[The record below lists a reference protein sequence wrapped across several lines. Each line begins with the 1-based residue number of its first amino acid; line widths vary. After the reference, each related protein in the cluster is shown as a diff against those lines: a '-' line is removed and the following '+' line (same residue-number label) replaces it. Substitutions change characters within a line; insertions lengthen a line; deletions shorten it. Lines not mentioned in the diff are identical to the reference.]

1 MNLPKLISPA
11 VRQRMTWIGAPLLAA
26 ALLVA
31 FVAVP
36 NYTRARA
43 MRIESR
49 TLAESTN
56 QYLLQRSELDR
67 LRREVERMRYD
78 RETSGAAICEGADA
92 SGLVSAVTRT
102 VDGANVSDQSI
113 RIGDVS
119 AMTAIP
125 FGMALD
131 RRSLEVRTT
140 GQFDAIFDVVRAA
153 ESSRGLGRIASVEM
167 RRADTGDG
175 SLESTIVIDEF
186 FHGAREAQP

>member
-1 MNLPKLISPA
+1 MKAPTFITPA
-11 VRQRMTWIGAPLLAA
+11 VRQRLVWVGAPALLAA
-26 ALLVA
+26 ILVA

-43 MRIESR
+43 MRIESHS
-49 TLAESTN
+49 LAESTN
-56 QYLLQRSELDR
+56 QYLVQRSELDR

-78 RETSGAAICEGADA
+78 RESSGAAICEGPDA
-92 SGLVSAVTRT
+92 SALVTAVSRT
-102 VDGANVSDQSI
+102 VDGAQVSDQSI

-119 AMTAIP
+119 AMTTIP

-131 RRSLEVRTT
+131 RRALEVRTT

-153 ESSRGLGRIASVEM
+153 ERSRGLGRIASMEL
-167 RRADTGDG
+167 RRAEVGDG

-186 FHGAREAQP
+186 FHGPQEVQP

>member
-1 MNLPKLISPA
+1 VKVVKFISPE
-11 VRQRMTWIGAPLLAA
+11 VRQRMLWIGGPVLLAA
-26 ALLVA
+26 VLVA

-49 TLAESTN
+49 SLAESTN
-56 QYLLQRSELDR
+56 QYLVQRSELDR
-67 LRREVERMRYD
+67 LRSEVERMRYD
-78 RETSGAAICEGADA
+78 RETSGATICEDPES
-92 SGLVSAVTRT
+92 SGLVTAVTRA
-102 VDGANVSDQSI
+102 VDGTQVSDQSI

-119 AMTAIP
+119 ALTTIP

-131 RRSLEVRTT
+131 RRTLEVRTT

-153 ESSRGLGRIASVEM
+153 EKSRGLGRISSIEM
-167 RRADTGDG
+167 RRADAGDG

-186 FHGAREAQP
+186 FHGAREVQP

>member
-1 MNLPKLISPA
+1 MKAPKIMTPALRHRLI
-11 VRQRMTWIGAPLLAA
+11 WIGMPLICA

-49 TLAESTN
+49 SLAESTN
-56 QYLLQRSELDR
+56 QYLVQRSELDR
-67 LRREVERMRYD
+67 LRSEVERMRYD
-78 RETSGAAICEGADA
+78 RDSSGAAICEGPDS
-92 SGLVSAVTRT
+92 SGLVTAVTRT
-102 VDGANVSDQSI
+102 VDGTEVSDQSI
-113 RIGDVS
+113 RIGDIA

-131 RRSLEVRTT
+131 RRSLEVRTS

-153 ESSRGLGRIASVEM
+153 ERSRGLGRIASVEM
-167 RRADTGDG
+167 RRADAGDG

-186 FHGAREAQP
+186 FHGAREVQP

>member
-1 MNLPKLISPA
+1 MKAPKFITPA
-11 VRQRMTWIGAPLLAA
+11 VRQRLVWIGAPALLA

-43 MRIESR
+43 MRIESHS
-49 TLAESTN
+49 LAESTN

-78 RETSGAAICEGADA
+78 RESSGAAICEGPDS
-92 SGLVSAVTRT
+92 SGLVNAVSRP
-102 VDGANVSDQSI
+102 VDGAQVSDQSI

-119 AMTAIP
+119 AMTTIP

-131 RRSLEVRTT
+131 RRALEVRTT

-153 ESSRGLGRIASVEM
+153 ERSRGLGRISSVEL
-167 RRADTGDG
+167 RRADIGDG

-186 FHGAREAQP
+186 FHGPQEVQP

>member
-1 MNLPKLISPA
+1 MPHFITPA
-11 VRQRMTWIGAPLLAA
+11 VRQRMAWIGAPALLA

-49 TLAESTN
+49 SLAESTN

-78 RETSGAAICEGADA
+78 RESNGAAICDSSDA
-92 SGLVSAVTRT
+92 SGLVAAVTRA

-113 RIGDVS
+113 RIGDV
-119 AMTAIP
+119 AALTTIP

-131 RRSLEVRTT
+131 RRSLEVRTV

-153 ESSRGLGRIASVEM
+153 ERSRGLGRVSSVEM
-167 RRADTGDG
+167 RRADVGDG

-186 FHGAREAQP
+186 FHGAREVQP

>member
-1 MNLPKLISPA
+1 MKAPKFITPA
-11 VRQRMTWIGAPLLAA
+11 VRQRLVWIGAPALLA

-43 MRIESR
+43 MRIESHS
-49 TLAESTN
+49 LAESTN

-78 RETSGAAICEGADA
+78 RESSGAAICEGPDA
-92 SGLVSAVTRT
+92 SALVTAVSRT
-102 VDGANVSDQSI
+102 VDGAQVSDQSI

-119 AMTAIP
+119 AMTTIP

-131 RRSLEVRTT
+131 RRALEVRTT

-153 ESSRGLGRIASVEM
+153 ERSRGLGRIASMEL
-167 RRADTGDG
+167 RRAEVGDG

-186 FHGAREAQP
+186 FHGPQEVQP

>member
-1 MNLPKLISPA
+1 MKAPKFMTPA
-11 VRQRMTWIGAPLLAA
+11 LRQRMLWIGAPSLLA

-56 QYLLQRSELDR
+56 QYLVQRSELDR
-67 LRREVERMRYD
+67 LRSEVERMRYD
-78 RETSGAAICEGADA
+78 RDSSGAAICEDPDA
-92 SGLVSAVTRT
+92 SGLVTALTRP
-102 VDGANVSDQSI
+102 VDGTQVTDQSI
-113 RIGDVS
+113 RIGDVA
-119 AMTAIP
+119 AMTTIP

-131 RRSLEVRTT
+131 RRSLEVRTS

-153 ESSRGLGRIASVEM
+153 ERSRGLGRIASVEM
-167 RRADTGDG
+167 RRADAGDG
-175 SLESTIVIDEF
+175 SLESTIVIDEY
-186 FHGAREAQP
+186 FHGAREVQP

>member
-1 MNLPKLISPA
+1 MKLPAFVTPE
-11 VRQRMTWIGAPLLAA
+11 VRQRLMWIGGPLVAA
-26 ALLVA
+26 TLLVA

-49 TLAESTN
+49 SLAESTN

-78 RETSGAAICEGADA
+78 REKSGAMICEDPDA
-92 SGLVSAVTRT
+92 SGLVAAVSRP
-102 VDGANVSDQSI
+102 VDGTQVSDQSI
-113 RIGDVS
+113 RIGDVT

-131 RRSLEVRTT
+131 RRALEVRTS

-153 ESSRGLGRIASVEM
+153 ERTRGLGRIASVEV
-167 RRADTGDG
+167 RRTDLGDG
-175 SLESTIVIDEF
+175 SLESTVVIDEF
-186 FHGAREAQP
+186 FHGAREVQP